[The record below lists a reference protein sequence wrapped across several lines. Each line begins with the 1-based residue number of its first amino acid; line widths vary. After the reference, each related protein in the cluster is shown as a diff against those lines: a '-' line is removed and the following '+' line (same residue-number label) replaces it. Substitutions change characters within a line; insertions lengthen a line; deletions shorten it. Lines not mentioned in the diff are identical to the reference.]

1 MQVRLYT
8 QQNILETGHSLSR
21 VIFQELEA
29 IFDRT
34 VLQTD
39 VPLELTVGTRVGI
52 LVESALPNEVKPP
65 KMFLKTARFLK

>member
-1 MQVRLYT
+1 M
-8 QQNILETGHSLSR
+8 
-21 VIFQELEA
+21 FQELEA

-34 VLQTD
+34 VLQPD

-52 LVESALPNEVKPP
+52 LVERALPNEVKPP